1 MNKIIDF
8 IKLVRYK
15 NLVIIIL
22 VQSATKFF
30 LINPY
35 VKDPTLTNL
44 DFIIFLFSLLTIVA
58 GGYII
63 NDIYDIENDKINKP
77 EKRIIDLKIKK
88 SFALKAYYSLNFIGM
103 SSSFYLSLIINKIWY
118 CLIFLFFIYSL
129 WKYSKNYKSS
139 FILGNLQVAF
149 LTSMSIL
156 L

>member
-44 DFIIFLFSLLTIVA
+44 EFIIFFT
-58 GGYII
+58 
-63 NDIYDIENDKINKP
+63 
-77 EKRIIDLKIKK
+77 
-88 SFALKAYYSLNFIGM
+88 
-103 SSSFYLSLIINKIWY
+103 LS
-118 CLIFLFFIYSL
+118 
-129 WKYSKNYKSS
+129 
-139 FILGNLQVAF
+139 
-149 LTSMSIL
+149 
-156 L
+156 

>member
-8 IKLVRYK
+8 IKLVRFK
-15 NLVIIIL
+15 NLVIIML

-35 VKDPTLTNL
+35 VKDPTLSNL
-44 DFIIFLFSLLTIVA
+44 EFIIFLLSLLTIVA

-88 SFALKAYYSLNFIGM
+88 SFALKSYYILNFIGM
-103 SSSFYLSLIINKIWY
+103 SCSFYLSLIINK
-118 CLIFLFFIYSL
+118 L
-129 WKYSKNYKSS
+129 
-139 FILGNLQVAF
+139 
-149 LTSMSIL
+149 
-156 L
+156 